1 LRPQGAAGTVDL
13 PPFRDWLVDLV
24 PANPVRALADGAMLP
39 ILVFTIAFALALR
52 RVSGPARE
60 MVARTFEAIKETT
73 FVLIGWILA
82 VAPIGVFALVL
93 ALTARLGAAAAGAL
107 GYFVLIACVLVIV
120 ATLALYIVV
129 ATVGRS
135 SVRAFAK
142 AIAPAQAVGFTTR
155 SSLAALPALV
165 AGAEKLG
172 LPAALSG
179 LVLPL
184 GVSVFKYASP
194 IVRIVGTFF
203 VAKLYGIELGPGQIA
218 SIAAA
223 LGVLSFYSPGIPSG
237 GLFVMAPIYLA
248 FGLPI
253 EGVGILIALD
263 FIPDMFLTTANVTA
277 DLAVTVLLAR

>member
-1 LRPQGAAGTVDL
+1 
-13 PPFRDWLVDLV
+13 
-24 PANPVRALADGAMLP
+24 M
-39 ILVFTIAFALALR
+39 AFALALR

-60 MVARTFEAIKETT
+60 VVARTFEAIRETAV
-73 FVLIGWILA
+73 VLIGWILA

-93 ALTARLGAAAAGAL
+93 ALTSRLGAAAAGAL

-120 ATLALYIVV
+120 ATLALYVVV
-129 ATVGRS
+129 AAVGRT
-135 SVRAFAK
+135 SVRAFAR

-172 LPAALSG
+172 VPAALSG

-203 VAKLYGIELGPGQIA
+203 VAKLYGIELGPAQIA
-218 SIAAA
+218 AIAAA

-237 GLFVMAPIYLA
+237 GLFVMSPIYLA

-277 DLAVTVLLAR
+277 DLAVPVLLARSGLFRPQPAITEGPL